1 MIDFEAAVSY
11 LKGNKVRTVLTVA
24 IIAVGIM
31 AIVGIQTAITIMT
44 ESIAGSFSKM
54 GTDLLSLE
62 PMEGKPSIGVKQARS
77 FVKQSE
83 YFAQIASVYSIKS
96 SIAQIKSGRAVTD
109 PVITV
114 ISADE
119 QYLGTQSSDVTAGRV
134 LTSSDIL
141 RHTPVAM
148 IGANVQRKLFR
159 DEYASGDES
168 EAGVGENI
176 LVCGRRFRVVGVI
189 GRQGAMFGTGLDN
202 SVIVPLENEKE
213 CQICFIPVEEMGSI
227 QAGDEAR
234 QLMRQIRALGP
245 SDESDF
251 LVVRADTMQGKLEAI
266 KSKLSVAAF
275 LSGLITLLG
284 SVVGLM
290 NIMLVSVK
298 ERTREIGTRKALGAR
313 NSEIIRQFL
322 TESVLIGQAGGV
334 SGIVLGILSGNIV
347 ALLMDGRFTVPWNW
361 LVISVILCFVVSLMS
376 GIMPARRAAALN
388 PIEALR
394 DE

>member
-11 LKGNKVRTVLTVA
+11 LKGNKVRTVLTVS

-31 AIVGIQTAITIMT
+31 SLVGIQTAITIMT

-54 GTDLLSLE
+54 GTDLLSVE
-62 PMEGKPSIGVKQARS
+62 PVEGKSPIGVSQARG
-77 FVKQSE
+77 FVRQSE
-83 YFAQIASVYSIKS
+83 AFARIASVYSVRS
-96 SIAQIKSGRAVTD
+96 SIARIKSGRAVTD
-109 PVITV
+109 PVVAV
-114 ISADE
+114 IAADE
-119 QYLGTQSSDVTAGRV
+119 RYLETQFSDVAAGR
-134 LTSSDIL
+134 LLASSDIM
-141 RHTPVAM
+141 RRTPVALV
-148 IGANVQRKLFR
+148 GSNVQKKLFR
-159 DEYASGDES
+159 DEYSPGDEAG
-168 EAGVGENI
+168 AGVGESI
-176 LVCGRRFRVVGVI
+176 LVCGRHYRVAGI
-189 GRQGAMFGTGLDN
+189 IKRQGAMFGTGLDN
-202 SVIVPLENEKE
+202 SVIVPLENERE
-213 CQICFIPVEEMGSI
+213 CLICFIPAEGI
-227 QAGDEAR
+227 GPLQAEGEAR
-234 QLMRQIRALGP
+234 QLMRQIRSLSP
-245 SDESDF
+245 SDETDF
-251 LVVRADTMQGKLEAI
+251 QVVRADTMQGKLEAI